1 MGNKQMKVKL
11 SEICDVL
18 NGFAFKS
25 QDYVNSGIRI
35 IRITNVK
42 NGYIEDI
49 DPKYYPKSQES
60 CIKNYLLKEKDILIS
75 LTGNVGRVAILS
87 DQFLPAALNQ
97 RVACL
102 RIKKNIDLDQDY
114 IYYYLNNNIFEQDCI
129 NASKGIAQKNL
140 STAWLQNYS
149 IKIPILA
156 DQKKIV
162 GILDKVTNLIEL
174 KKKQLEKMDLF
185 VKSLFIEM
193 FGNPV
198 TNTMN
203 FKYEKLVNLGYLG
216 RGVSKHRPRNDPK
229 LLGGKY
235 PLIQTGDV
243 AKCDLFIKSY
253 NTTYSEIGF
262 NQSKIWKSGTLC
274 ITIAGN
280 IAKTGILKFN
290 SCFPDSIVG
299 FISNNKVNNI
309 YIHYWFSFFQ
319 KILEMQAPESA
330 QKNINLRILGELK
343 VIIPSVERQNQFAK
357 KVQQIDKSKLAIQQ
371 SLEKLEILKKSLM
384 QEYFG

>member
-1 MGNKQMKVKL
+1 
-11 SEICDVL
+11 
-18 NGFAFKS
+18 
-25 QDYVNSGIRI
+25 
-35 IRITNVK
+35 
-42 NGYIEDI
+42 
-49 DPKYYPKSQES
+49 
-60 CIKNYLLKEKDILIS
+60 
-75 LTGNVGRVAILS
+75 
-87 DQFLPAALNQ
+87 
-97 RVACL
+97 
-102 RIKKNIDLDQDY
+102 
-114 IYYYLNNNIFEQDCI
+114 
-129 NASKGIAQKNL
+129 
-140 STAWLQNYS
+140 
-149 IKIPILA
+149 
-156 DQKKIV
+156 
-162 GILDKVTNLIEL
+162 
-174 KKKQLEKMDLF
+174 
-185 VKSLFIEM
+185 M

>member
-1 MGNKQMKVKL
+1 MKVKL
-11 SEICDVL
+11 DKYINEVNIRNKNNIYNDVYSVTNSEGFVESKEYFSKEVFSKDLSNYKIVMRNMMAYNPSRINVGSVAIQNKKETVIVSPLYIIFSVNQEYLLVEYL
-18 NGFAFKS
+18 NYFLHSNIGLNQIKFLT
-25 QDYVNSGIRI
+25 SGSVRD
-35 IRITNVK
+35 NLKFSSLK
-42 NGYIEDI
+42 NLLMPIEDI
-49 DPKYYPKSQES
+49 HIQKKRIE
-60 CIKNYLLKEKDILIS
+60 ILKKLDSLIS
-75 LTGNVGRVAILS
+75 LKKFYI
-87 DQFLPAALNQ
+87 DKLN
-97 RVACL
+97 
-102 RIKKNIDLDQDY
+102 K
-114 IYYYLNNNIFEQDCI
+114 
-129 NASKGIAQKNL
+129 
-140 STAWLQNYS
+140 
-149 IKIPILA
+149 
-156 DQKKIV
+156 
-162 GILDKVTNLIEL
+162 LIS
-174 KKKQLEKMDLF
+174 
-185 VKSLFIEM
+185 SLFIEM

>member
-1 MGNKQMKVKL
+1 MKVKL
-11 SEICDVL
+11 DKYINEVNIRNKNNIYNDVYSVTNSEGFVESKEYFSKEVFSKDLSNYKIVMRNMMAYNPSRINVGSVAIQNKKETVIVSPLYIIFSVNQEYLLVEYL
-18 NGFAFKS
+18 NYFLHSNIGLNQIKFLT
-25 QDYVNSGIRI
+25 SGSVRD
-35 IRITNVK
+35 NLKFSSLK
-42 NGYIEDI
+42 NLLMPIEDI
-49 DPKYYPKSQES
+49 HIQKKRIE
-60 CIKNYLLKEKDILIS
+60 ILKKLDSLIS
-75 LTGNVGRVAILS
+75 LKKFYI
-87 DQFLPAALNQ
+87 DKLN
-97 RVACL
+97 
-102 RIKKNIDLDQDY
+102 K
-114 IYYYLNNNIFEQDCI
+114 
-129 NASKGIAQKNL
+129 
-140 STAWLQNYS
+140 
-149 IKIPILA
+149 
-156 DQKKIV
+156 
-162 GILDKVTNLIEL
+162 LIS
-174 KKKQLEKMDLF
+174 
-185 VKSLFIEM
+185 SLFIEM

-357 KVQQIDKSKLAIQQ
+357 KVQQIDKSKYASGYVKLNFIQN
-371 SLEKLEILKKSLM
+371 KILNIFFS
-384 QEYFG
+384 